1 MEKTHYLR
9 LDHRKEILEMI
20 ISGFE
25 ESIKELRK
33 RIDQIHWYDGGWFFE
48 EVEPIFGLACV
59 AYQNYINSSI
69 YDKFGTL
76 DNKLNLYKKWNNSIN
91 NKRSEIE
98 LIIALANYYKHRDD
112 KRPLRNGTDTVL
124 QDLELKYKGI
134 IEPERLPILK
144 GVDLLSKLWSL
155 SDITKIVTDWR
166 ESLWIEN

>member
-1 MEKTHYLR
+1 MGNTDYLK

-25 ESIKELRK
+25 NSIKELRQ
-33 RIDQIHWYDGGWFFE
+33 RIDQIHWYDGGWFVE
-48 EVEPIFGLACV
+48 EVEPIFGLACI

-76 DNKLNLYKKWNNSIN
+76 DNKLDLYKKWNNLIN

-112 KRPLRNGTDTVL
+112 ERPLHNGTDTVL
-124 QDLELKYKGI
+124 QDLELKHRDI

-144 GVDLLSKLWSL
+144 GVDLLSESWSL
-155 SDITKIVTDWR
+155 NDITKIVTGWR
-166 ESLWIEN
+166 ESLWTES